1 MAVNLSPIGGVAAQ
15 FFNNDGVPLAG
26 GLIYT
31 YAAGTNTP
39 SATYTSSAGTIAH
52 SNPIVLDSAG
62 RVPGGEIWLTDG
74 VAYKFVIKD
83 VSLTLIGTYDNIVG
97 INSNFINYTGSQEI
111 QTATAGQTVFTLT
124 AMAYQPGTNSL
135 SVFVDGVNQYGPGA
149 SYAFTETS
157 STSVT
162 FVSGLHVGASV
173 KFTTAVINNV
183 GAIDS
188 SQVTYDPPFTN
199 SVATNVEAKLAQFV
213 TPEDFGAVG
222 DGVVDDTVAVQNAI
236 NYCMTDPIN
245 PLTLLCAGK
254 YYITASLMIDAPGV
268 SVTTIR
274 NNKFKLLGVGGPS
287 GFYAPP
293 GIVMFSA
300 TADHSTQ
307 SVGRFIQWENLAF
320 VSTFTPSAATS
331 VLDGAF
337 IQVTFEQCV
346 FTRVYCQ
353 RTTGVNT
360 FSYWFFGCYIQ
371 DCPSIFFEMIYTS
384 ANDVLFDGCYF
395 NGADGNAF
403 PSIRLALTQG
413 FKCTNN
419 TFETLDGTPIV
430 MRGSRSCEISGN
442 YFEACGLI
450 GATYYVDL
458 NEAGTSELAGVSIA
472 GNIFY
477 MTGGQD
483 ADLAFYAINWDGVS
497 AGSSNGNW
505 CSGKLHHVVNAQ
517 PGYDLSING
526 DTESTTGNVSGRAPV
541 RPTYRQFTSLSSSW
555 YDYKPLASAPTAAEG
570 RVYYNITTHK
580 LYCYDGTTWQA
591 LF

>member
-1 MAVNLSPIGGVAAQ
+1 MSALSIQPTYPIFTDIDGQPLENGYIWIGTANLNPQTNPINVYWDAALTIQ
-15 FFNNDGVPLAG
+15 ATQPIRTLAG
-26 GLIYT
+26 YPSNS
-31 YAAGTNTP
+31 GTPARLYVNSDYSIRVQNRNGSLVY
-39 SATYTSSAGTIAH
+39 SAPVATERYSDVVI
-52 SNPIVLDSAG
+52 
-62 RVPGGEIWLTDG
+62 GE
-74 VAYKFVIKD
+74 
-83 VSLTLIGTYDNIVG
+83 
-97 INSNFINYTGSQEI
+97 
-111 QTATAGQTVFTLT
+111 
-124 AMAYQPGTNSL
+124 
-135 SVFVDGVNQYGPGA
+135 
-149 SYAFTETS
+149 
-157 STSVT
+157 
-162 FVSGLHVGASV
+162 
-173 KFTTAVINNV
+173 
-183 GAIDS
+183 IDS
-188 SQVTYDPPFTN
+188 SQVIYEPPFTGGE
-199 SVATNVEAKLAQFV
+199 ATNVEAKLAQFV

-222 DGVVDDTVAVQNAI
+222 DGVVDDTAAVQAAI

-254 YYITASLMIDAPGV
+254 YYITDSLMIDADGV

-274 NNKFKLLGVGGPS
+274 NNKFKILGIGGAS

-320 VSTFTPSAATS
+320 VSTFTPSASTS

-353 RTTGVNT
+353 QTSGVNT

-371 DCPSIFFEMIYTS
+371 DCPSTFFEMIYTS

-395 NGADGNAF
+395 NGTDGNAF
-403 PSIRLALTQG
+403 PCIRLSLTQG

-419 TFETLDGTPIV
+419 TFESLDGTPIV
-430 MRGSRSCEISGN
+430 LRGSRSAEISGN

-458 NEAGTSELAGVSIA
+458 NEAGSGELAGVSIS
-472 GNIFY
+472 GNLFY
-477 MTGGQD
+477 MVSGQD
-483 ADLAFYAINWDGVS
+483 ADLAFYAINWNGVS

-505 CSGKLHHVVNAQ
+505 CTGKLHRVTNAQ

-526 DTESTTGNVSGRAPV
+526 DVESTTGSSAGRAPI

-570 RVYYNITTHK
+570 RVYYNSTDHK

>member
-1 MAVNLSPIGGVAAQ
+1 MSALSIQPTYPIFTESDGLPLENGYIWIGVANLDPQ
-15 FFNNDGVPLAG
+15 G
-26 GLIYT
+26 
-31 YAAGTNTP
+31 
-39 SATYTSSAGTIAH
+39 
-52 SNPIVLDSAG
+52 NPINVYWDAALTISASQPIRTINGYPSRNGTPG
-62 RVPGGEIWLTDG
+62 RLYVNSDYSIRVQNSKGSLVYSAPAATERYSDVVISEIN
-74 VAYKFVIKD
+74 A
-83 VSLTLIGTYDNIVG
+83 
-97 INSNFINYTGSQEI
+97 
-111 QTATAGQTVFTLT
+111 
-124 AMAYQPGTNSL
+124 
-135 SVFVDGVNQYGPGA
+135 
-149 SYAFTETS
+149 
-157 STSVT
+157 
-162 FVSGLHVGASV
+162 
-173 KFTTAVINNV
+173 
-183 GAIDS
+183 
-188 SQVTYDPPFTN
+188 SQVTYDPAGTGA
-199 SVATNVEAKLAQFV
+199 VETNVQAKLRQFV

-222 DGVVDDTVAVQNAI
+222 NGIADDTAAVQLAI

-254 YYITASLMIDAPGV
+254 YYITSSLMIDAPGV
-268 SVTTIR
+268 SVVTIR
-274 NNKFKLLGVGGPS
+274 NNKFKIIGVGGAS
-287 GFYAPP
+287 GFYADT
-293 GIVMFSA
+293 GIIMFSA

-307 SVGRFIQWENLAF
+307 SVGRFIQWENLSF
-320 VSTFTPSAATS
+320 VANSITS
-331 VLDGAF
+331 NTGVLDGAF

-353 RTTGVNT
+353 QTSGVNT

-371 DCPSIFFEMIYTS
+371 DCPSIFFQMLYTS

-403 PSIRLALTQG
+403 TSIYLSLVQG

-419 TFETLDGTPIV
+419 TFESLDGTPIV
-430 MRGSRSCEISGN
+430 LRGSRSCEISGN

-458 NEAGTSELAGVSIA
+458 NEAGSGELSGVSIS
-472 GNIFY
+472 GNLFY
-477 MTGGQD
+477 MVAGQD
-483 ADLAFYAINWDGVS
+483 ADLAFYAINWNGVS

-505 CSGKLHHVVNAQ
+505 CTGKLHRVTNAQ

-526 DTESTTGNVSGRAPV
+526 DVESTTGSAAGRAPI

-570 RVYYNITTHK
+570 RVYYNSTDHK

>member
-1 MAVNLSPIGGVAAQ
+1 MAVFLSPVGGAAAQ
-15 FFNNDGVPLAG
+15 FFTNTGAVLTGGKLYTYLAG
-26 GLIYT
+26 T
-31 YAAGTNTP
+31 TTP
-39 SATYTSSAGTIAH
+39 ATTYTNSGGGTAWT
-52 SNPIVLDSAG
+52 NPIVLDAAG
-62 RVPGGEIWLTDG
+62 RISGSGEVWLTDG
-74 VAYKFVIKD
+74 VSYKFVLKD
-83 VSLTLIGTYDNIVG
+83 STDVLIATYDNIDG
-97 INSNFINYTGSQEI
+97 INSIVIDASEVPYTPPFSG
-111 QTATAGQTVFTLT
+111 
-124 AMAYQPGTNSL
+124 
-135 SVFVDGVNQYGPGA
+135 
-149 SYAFTETS
+149 
-157 STSVT
+157 SVT
-162 FVSGLHVGASV
+162 
-173 KFTTAVINNV
+173 
-183 GAIDS
+183 
-188 SQVTYDPPFTN
+188 
-199 SVATNVEAKLAQFV
+199 TNVEAKLAQFV

-222 DGVVDDTVAVQNAI
+222 DGTTDDTAAVQAAI
-236 NYCMTDPIN
+236 NYCMADPIN
-245 PLTLLCAGK
+245 PLTLLCAAK

-274 NNKFKLLGVGGPS
+274 NNKFKILGVGGAS

-320 VSTFTPSAATS
+320 VSTFTPLAATS

-353 RTTGVNT
+353 RTDGVNT

-371 DCPSIFFEMIYTS
+371 DCPSYFFEMLYTS
-384 ANDVLFDGCYF
+384 ANDIIFDGCYF
-395 NGADGNAF
+395 NGNDGNAF
-403 PSIRLALTQG
+403 PSIHLSLVQG

-419 TFETLDGTPIV
+419 TFESLDGTPIV
-430 MRGSRSCEISGN
+430 LRGSRACEISGN

-458 NEAGTSELAGVSIA
+458 NEAGSGELAGVSIS
-472 GNIFY
+472 GNLFY
-477 MTGGQD
+477 MTSGQD
-483 ADLAFYAINWDGVS
+483 ADLAFYAINWDAVS

-505 CSGKLHHVVNAQ
+505 CTGKLHRVVNAQ

-526 DTESTTGNVSGRAPV
+526 DTESTTGSVVGRAPI

-570 RVYYNITTHK
+570 RVYYNSTDHK